1 MVFKQMVS
9 ERIAS
14 IQEST
19 TLRIS
24 ATAKKLAA
32 SGLDIIDMAVG
43 EPDFDTP
50 KHIVEAGCS
59 SIRMGETHYAPTGG
73 IPELR
78 RAIAEKLSRENS
90 LPATADD
97 VIVTPGA
104 KMAVFAAIQA
114 LLQEGDECVLIG
126 PSWVSYEP
134 CVAFAGGRV
143 AWGKVDGNFMP
154 ENIAENINSKTRLII
169 VNSPSN
175 PTGSVFDRKVLEE
188 VRDLAV
194 DHNLFVISDEIYEK
208 IIYDREHISIGSMAG
223 MEDRTVTINGFSK
236 VYAMTGWRLGYL
248 TGPKETMKWVI
259 RLLSHSVSQ
268 ATTFVQSAG
277 VAAMQGPQGEVA
289 SMVKEFRERRDILV
303 AGLKD
308 LGIPCNVPG
317 GAFYLFP
324 DVSALGGGDAFTDKL
339 LKEALIAATP
349 GSAFGPGGNNY
360 VRLSYAT
367 SQSRIKQALERIE
380 KVLR

>member
-1 MVFKQMVS
+1 MVS
-9 ERIAS
+9 ERMAS
-14 IQEST
+14 IHEST
-19 TLRIS
+19 TLKIS
-24 ATAKKLAA
+24 AMAKKLAA
-32 SGLDIIDMAVG
+32 GGLDIIDMGVG

-50 KHIVEAGCS
+50 KYIVEAGCS
-59 SIRMGETHYAPTGG
+59 SIRKGETRYAPTAG

-78 RAIAEKLSRENS
+78 RAIADKLVRENS
-90 LPATADD
+90 LPVTADD
-97 VIVTPGA
+97 VVVTPGA

-114 LLQEGDECVLIG
+114 LLQEGDECALIG

-143 AWGKVDGNFMP
+143 AWGRVDENFMP
-154 ENIAENINSKTRLII
+154 QNIAETINSKTRLII

-175 PTGSVFDRKVLEE
+175 PTGSVFDREVLEE

-208 IIYDREHISIGSMAG
+208 IIYDREHISIGSMPG

-248 TGPKETMKWVI
+248 TGPKETMKWVT

-268 ATTFVQSAG
+268 ATTFVQRAG

-289 SMVKEFRERRDILV
+289 SMVAEFKARRDMLV
-303 AGLKD
+303 AGLAD
-308 LGIPCNVPG
+308 LGIPCSVPG
-317 GAFYLFP
+317 GAFYVFP
-324 DVSALGGGDAFTDKL
+324 DVSGLGGGDAFTDKL
-339 LKEALIAATP
+339 LKDALIAATP
-349 GSAFGPGGNNY
+349 GSAFGPGGANY

-380 KVLR
+380 KIAK

>member
-1 MVFKQMVS
+1 MVS
-9 ERIAS
+9 VRMAS
-14 IQEST
+14 IHEST
-19 TLRIS
+19 TLKIS
-24 ATAKKLAA
+24 AMAKKLAA
-32 SGLDIIDMAVG
+32 GGLDIIDMGVG

-59 SIRMGETHYAPTGG
+59 SIRMGETRYAPTAG

-78 RAIAEKLSRENS
+78 RIIAEKLVRENS
-90 LPATADD
+90 LQATADD

-134 CVAFAGGRV
+134 CVAFAGASV
-143 AWGKVDGNFMP
+143 AWGEVDNNFMP
-154 ENIAENINSKTRLII
+154 QNIAETINSKTKLII

-188 VRDLAV
+188 IRDLAM
-194 DHNLFVISDEIYEK
+194 DHNLSVISDEIYEK
-208 IIYDREHISIGSMAG
+208 IIYDHEHISIGSMPG
-223 MEDRTVTINGFSK
+223 MEDKTVTINGFSK

-248 TGPKETMKWVI
+248 TGPKETMKWVT

-268 ATTFVQSAG
+268 ATTFVQRAG
-277 VAAMQGPQGEVA
+277 VAAMQGPQDEVA
-289 SMVKEFRERRDILV
+289 SMAMEFRARRDMLV

-308 LGIPCNVPG
+308 LGIPCSVPG
-317 GAFYLFP
+317 GAFYVFP
-324 DVSALGGGDAFTDKL
+324 DVSGLGGGDAFTDKL
-339 LKEALIAATP
+339 LKDALIAATP
-349 GSAFGPGGNNY
+349 GSAFGPGGANY

-380 KVLR
+380 KILR

>member
-1 MVFKQMVS
+1 MVS
-9 ERIAS
+9 VRMAS
-14 IQEST
+14 IHEST
-19 TLRIS
+19 TLKIS
-24 ATAKKLAA
+24 AMAKKLAA
-32 SGLDIIDMAVG
+32 GGLDIIDMGVG

-59 SIRMGETHYAPTGG
+59 SIRAGETRYAPTAG

-78 RAIAEKLSRENS
+78 RAIADKLVRENS
-90 LPATADD
+90 LHATADD
-97 VIVTPGA
+97 VVVTPGA

-114 LLQEGDECVLIG
+114 LLQEGDECALIG

-134 CVAFAGGRV
+134 CVAFAGGSV
-143 AWGKVDGNFMP
+143 AWGKVDSNFMP
-154 ENIAENINSKTRLII
+154 QDIAETINSKTRLII

-175 PTGSVFDRKVLEE
+175 PTGSVFDRQVLEE
-188 VRDLAV
+188 IRDLAV

-208 IIYDREHISIGSMAG
+208 IIYDHEHISIGSMPG

-248 TGPKETMKWVI
+248 TGPQEIMKWVT

-268 ATTFVQSAG
+268 ATTFVQRAG
-277 VAAMQGPQGEVA
+277 VVAMQGPQGEVA
-289 SMVKEFRERRDILV
+289 SMVTEFRARRDMLV
-303 AGLKD
+303 SGLAD
-308 LGIPCNVPG
+308 LGIPCSVPG
-317 GAFYLFP
+317 GAFYVFP
-324 DVSALGGGDAFTDKL
+324 NVSSLGGGDAFTDKL
-339 LKEALIAATP
+339 LKDALIAATP
-349 GSAFGPGGNNY
+349 GSAFGPGGANH

-380 KVLR
+380 KIVR